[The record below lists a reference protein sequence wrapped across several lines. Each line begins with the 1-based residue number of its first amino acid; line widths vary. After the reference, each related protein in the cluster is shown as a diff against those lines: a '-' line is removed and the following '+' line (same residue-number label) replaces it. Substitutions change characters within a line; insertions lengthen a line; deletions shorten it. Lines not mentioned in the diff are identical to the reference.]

1 MRFRSTVGMLLAC
14 FPSFI
19 VSQQAKVDSLHS
31 VLSQLRDTSKKAQAL
46 ADLAEAYLFVNAD
59 SCLSYAT
66 RALHEASVDNV
77 PVAKII
83 AHHALGQ
90 TYQTKA
96 RPDSASYH
104 LLQALKLSDSIEHKP
119 LEIKSL
125 ELLAVSK
132 EKINYES
139 AMRYLLQALEI
150 SEKIDVKE
158 GAAAILHR
166 IGTLYFHQGKY
177 QQALTHFIRS
187 KELWDHVSP
196 LKTAGINSEIGNVY
210 YRLKD
215 YSSAL
220 AYYER
225 SLAINRQ
232 IGDLQGMGYS
242 FNNVGL
248 ALYKLGEKKKAL
260 QALEQSLRYRVEVD
274 SKEGI
279 SNSYINLAEYY
290 LAEGDVDKAL
300 MYAQKNLTFVQS
312 SNVLNLLADAYNI
325 LAKVYTQR
333 KDFERAYR
341 HHLLYTQLSDSI
353 NNVQQMRN
361 LSELQV
367 LYETQQKEAENA
379 RLREQQAKHE
389 TVIQRQNILTVAS
402 IILFAVMALAAVA
415 LFRANRM
422 QTAANKIL
430 QQQNDIIERQR
441 AQLEEANAVKDKLF
455 SILTHDL
462 YGPITSLKT
471 FLSLADDEEFS
482 RKELHE
488 YIRMISS
495 SVETIIGLMENV
507 LRWSQSQW
515 QGIVIQPATINL
527 HDIANECLR
536 LLKPHAQHK
545 GITLFNDIPPATYA
559 FADHQMIDLV
569 VRNLLSNAVKFTSAG
584 GSIRIRAVER
594 NDSIDIVIEDTG
606 VGIRDDQLNRL
617 FSAVGISTTG
627 TDNEQGAGLGLILCK
642 EFIEK
647 NGGTLH
653 IDSEPGKGTTVTFS
667 LPRVREAL
675 PQERSTAG

>member
-1 MRFRSTVGMLLAC
+1 MRLRFAVGVLLIC

-19 VSQQAKVDSLHS
+19 VSQQAKVDSLQGI
-31 VLSQLRDTSKKAQAL
+31 LLQLKDTSKKTQTMAE
-46 ADLAEAYLFVNAD
+46 LAEAYLFVNAD

-66 RALHEASVDNV
+66 RALYWATVDNI
-77 PVAKII
+77 PMAKII
-83 AHHALGQ
+83 AHNALGQ

-104 LLQALKLSDSIEHKP
+104 LLQALELSDSIDHK
-119 LEIKSL
+119 LLKIKSL

-139 AMRYLLQALEI
+139 AMRYLLQALEL
-150 SEKIDVKE
+150 SEKLNAKE
-158 GAAAILHR
+158 GTASILHR
-166 IGTLYFHQGKY
+166 IGTLYFNQGKY

-187 KELWDHVSP
+187 RELWNQVSP

-312 SNVLNLLADAYNI
+312 SDVLNLLADAYNI
-325 LAKVYTQR
+325 LAKVYTR
-333 KDFERAYR
+333 RRDFERAYQ

-379 RLREQQAKHE
+379 RLREQQTKHE
-389 TVIQRQNILTVAS
+389 AVIQRQNILTVAS
-402 IILFAVMALAAVA
+402 IILFAVMALSAVA
-415 LFRANRM
+415 LFRANKM

-471 FLSLADDEEFS
+471 FLSLANDETFS
-482 RKELHE
+482 KKELQD

-495 SVETIIGLMENV
+495 SVENVIGLMENV

-515 QGIVIQPATINL
+515 QGIIIQPTTINL
-527 HDIANECLR
+527 YHIANECLR
-536 LLKPHAQHK
+536 LLKPHAQQK
-545 GITLFNDIPPATYA
+545 GIMLYNDIPPATYA
-559 FADHQMIDLV
+559 FADYQTVDLV
-569 VRNLLSNAVKFTSAG
+569 VRNLLSNAVKFTNAG
-584 GSIRIRAVER
+584 GIIRIRAVER
-594 NDSIDIVIEDTG
+594 DDSIDTVIEDTG
-606 VGIRDDQLNRL
+606 VGISNEQLNRL
-617 FSAVGISTTG
+617 FSAAGITTTG

-647 NGGTLH
+647 NGGTLR
-653 IDSEPGKGTTVTFS
+653 IDSEFGKGTTVTFS
-667 LPRVREAL
+667 LPRIREAI